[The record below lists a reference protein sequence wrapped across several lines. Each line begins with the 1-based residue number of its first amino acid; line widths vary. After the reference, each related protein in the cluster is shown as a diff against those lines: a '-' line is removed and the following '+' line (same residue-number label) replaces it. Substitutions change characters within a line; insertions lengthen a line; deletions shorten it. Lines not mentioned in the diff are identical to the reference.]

1 MEPINDALARP
12 AARPAHLG
20 WRLLALVYDMLPMI
34 PLAMIVSGFFTWLLW
49 TRGERD
55 ISNSPWLAFAEF
67 STALVMVGGYFV
79 FSWRRGGQTMGMR
92 PWRLKLLAADG
103 RPAALK
109 SLWLR
114 YAVACATPGLCLLW
128 TLVNKDRRG
137 LHDLA
142 AGTIFVRME
151 APATKPPAR

>member
-1 MEPINDALARP
+1 METTLDAPPRLV
-12 AARPAHLG
+12 ARPAHLG
-20 WRLLALVYDMLPMI
+20 WRLLALVYDSLPMI
-34 PLAMIVSGFFTWLLW
+34 PLLMIVSAAFLWLNGGRTIEHAPLMQW
-49 TRGERD
+49 GET
-55 ISNSPWLAFAEF
+55 IVLFG
-67 STALVMVGGYFV
+67 LVGSYFV

-103 RPAALK
+103 TPATLK

-114 YAVACATPGLCLLW
+114 YVVACATPVLCLLW
-128 TLVNKDRRG
+128 TLVDKDRRG

-151 APATKPPAR
+151 ASPLRR

>member
-1 MEPINDALARP
+1 MQTPVDALPRAS
-12 AARPAHLG
+12 ARPAHLG
-20 WRLLALVYDMLPMI
+20 WRVLALVYDSLPMI
-34 PLAMIVSGFFTWLLW
+34 PLLMIVSALFLWLNGGRTVEHAPLMQW
-49 TRGERD
+49 GET
-55 ISNSPWLAFAEF
+55 IVLFG
-67 STALVMVGGYFV
+67 LVGCYFV

-103 RPAALK
+103 TPASLK

-114 YAVACATPGLCLLW
+114 YAVACATPVLCLLW
-128 TLVNKDRRG
+128 TLVDKDRRG

-151 APATKPPAR
+151 APPKTP